1 MQEFLGAL
9 QPFWRDLQQ
18 ERGRYRMEQQSKER
32 ERDYAEW
39 ESTRA
44 TREQIRKM
52 IEEGKLRNPEKW
64 AEILGLNLEESKN
77 P

>member
-18 ERGRYRMEQQSKER
+18 ERGRYRMEMQSKKR

-39 ESTRA
+39 ERTRA
-44 TREQIRKM
+44 TKEQIKKM

-64 AEILGLNLEESKN
+64 VAILGLNFEE
-77 P
+77 